1 MTLFGFLSMVVGVV
15 LVAGIAGFALSRS
28 RSTPSSHE
36 FGEDSIMTQ
45 ATSERIC
52 PETGCAVQ
60 ADVPL
65 PACVGGDGT
74 CAHWLAKGLQV
85 PCVRH
90 DSPKPQARAKVTRLA
105 A

>member
-52 PETGCAVQ
+52 PETGCAVEQ
-60 ADVPL
+60 GGPL
-65 PACVGGDGT
+65 PGCVGTDGT
-74 CAHWLAKGLQV
+74 CAHRAAQGLQV
-85 PCVRH
+85 PCVRE
-90 DSPKPQARAKVTRLA
+90 DCPKPQPHAKATRLA